1 MGIRLRGMSTRNTA
15 EKPGTP
21 PADLLSL
28 LEGVAARAKSAQ
40 VFGPVRIDGSMLR
53 CDVLASAEP
62 AEFRVFVDEGK
73 LYVALVTEHRW
84 LSQSIEA
91 DLVHT
96 GDKIDELVEEE
107 LLDLGYPGLKA
118 GQGRWGFEHF
128 RDPQKLYTFRTVVPV
143 DMRTL
148 ASADTIERAAIALLA
163 YEQAFRPLGD
173 MEADEE

>member
-1 MGIRLRGMSTRNTA
+1 MATQNQAPNHPNAS
-15 EKPGTP
+15 
-21 PADLLSL
+21 ADLATL
-28 LEGVAARAKSAQ
+28 LRGVAAKVESAG
-40 VFGPVRIDGSMLR
+40 VFGPIRIDGSMLR
-53 CDVLASAEP
+53 CEALASAEP

-107 LLDLGYPGLKA
+107 LLDLGYPGLKM
-118 GQGRWGFEHF
+118 GEGRWGFEHF
-128 RDPQKLYTFRTVVPV
+128 RDPQKLYTFRTVIPV
-143 DMRTL
+143 DTRTL
-148 ASADTIERAAIALLA
+148 SSEDTIARAAIALLA

-173 MEADEE
+173 MEADGD